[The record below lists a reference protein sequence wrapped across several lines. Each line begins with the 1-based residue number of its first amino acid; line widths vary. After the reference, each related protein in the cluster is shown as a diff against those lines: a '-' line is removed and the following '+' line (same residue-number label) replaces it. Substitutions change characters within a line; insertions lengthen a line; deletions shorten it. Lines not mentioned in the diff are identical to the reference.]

1 MNSLGNTVSHV
12 VESVSDYGR
21 DKPRV
26 DALDSRFENQDRADL
41 IEQIKNLESELNIVR
56 EKSKYIAQEL
66 DLFRQRRAI
75 FWSDR
80 FRNTFDA
87 WSLLSQGFQRLK
99 DDTAIFTGNLKG
111 FRLQPSLSMLRV
123 AYLTYKVRLTSKNLT
138 AVLLAPV
145 VEYPL
150 QKGEIVLQIM
160 GDNRELLVETSVR
173 VTEISDDEPVVFNF
187 PAIADSDS
195 RDLIL
200 HVFVQ
205 NVDVPVRLLE
215 MRKYALSGFGSLSTK
230 CFAGFIFAGD
240 TTSGS

>member
-1 MNSLGNTVSHV
+1 MNSLGNMVAFV
-12 VESVSDYGR
+12 VESGPEYGQ
-21 DKPRV
+21 DKSGL
-26 DALDSRFENQDRADL
+26 DAPEARFDNQDRAAL
-41 IEQIKNLESELNIVR
+41 IEHIQSLESELNLVR
-56 EKSKYIAQEL
+56 EKSKFIAQEL

-99 DDTAIFTGNLKG
+99 DDTAIFAGNLKG

-123 AYLTYKVRLTSKNLT
+123 AYLSYKVRLTSKNLT
-138 AVLLAPV
+138 GVLLAPV
-145 VEYPL
+145 VEFPL
-150 QKGEIVLQIM
+150 QKGEIVLQIL
-160 GDNRELLVETSVR
+160 GENRELLVETSVS
-173 VTEISDDEPVVFNF
+173 VTEISDDGPVVFRF
-187 PAIADSDS
+187 PAVVDSDC

-230 CFAGFIFAGD
+230 CFAGFIF
-240 TTSGS
+240 SG

>member
-1 MNSLGNTVSHV
+1 MNSLSNMVSNV
-12 VESVSDYGR
+12 VEPGQVYSQDLPG
-21 DKPRV
+21 V
-26 DALDSRFENQDRADL
+26 DAPEAKFDKYDRAAL
-41 IEQIKNLESELNIVR
+41 IEQIQSLESELSTVR
-56 EKSKYIAQEL
+56 EKSKFIAQEL

-99 DDTAIFTGNLKG
+99 DDTAIFGGDLKG
-111 FRLQPSLSMLRV
+111 YRLQPSLSMLRV
-123 AYLTYKVRLTSKNLT
+123 AYLDYRVRLTSKNLT
-138 AVLLAPV
+138 GVLLAPV
-145 VEYPL
+145 VEFPL

-160 GDNRELLVETSVR
+160 ADNRELLVETSVS
-173 VTEISDDEPVVFNF
+173 VAEISDDNPVVFRF
-187 PAIADSDS
+187 PALADSDTQ
-195 RDLIL
+195 DFIL

-230 CFAGFIFAGD
+230 CFGGFIFAGD
-240 TTSGS
+240 

>member
-1 MNSLGNTVSHV
+1 MNSLGNMVTLV
-12 VESVSDYGR
+12 VESGSEYGQ
-21 DKPRV
+21 DKTGFGAPE
-26 DALDSRFENQDRADL
+26 ARFENQDRAAL
-41 IEQIKNLESELNIVR
+41 IEQIQTLESELTLVR
-56 EKSKYIAQEL
+56 EKSKFLAQEL

-99 DDTAIFTGNLKG
+99 DDTAIFAGNLKG

-123 AYLTYKVRLTSKNLT
+123 AYLSYKVRLTSKNLT
-138 AVLLAPV
+138 GVLLAPV
-145 VEYPL
+145 VEFPL
-150 QKGEIVLQIM
+150 QKGEIVLQIL
-160 GDNRELLVETSVR
+160 GENRELLVETSVS
-173 VTEISDDEPVVFNF
+173 VTEISDNGPVVFRF
-187 PAIADSDS
+187 PVVADSDS
-195 RDLIL
+195 RELLL

-230 CFAGFIFAGD
+230 CFAGFIFAGEK
-240 TTSGS
+240 